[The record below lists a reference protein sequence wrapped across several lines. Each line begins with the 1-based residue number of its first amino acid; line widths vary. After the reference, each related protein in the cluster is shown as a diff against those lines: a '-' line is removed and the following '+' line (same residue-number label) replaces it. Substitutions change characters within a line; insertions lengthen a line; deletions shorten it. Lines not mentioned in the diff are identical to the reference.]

1 MAEKKA
7 QDTQLAVADR
17 QFELTQAGQDAKAF
31 ETLQRKGMM
40 YAQSDIVPDT
50 YRNKPGNAI
59 IALEMAQRMNALP
72 LMIMQNLYIVHGQ
85 PAFSSKFLIACI
97 NSSRRFSPLRYEFKG
112 EEGKPEYGCRVY
124 AYKAGDKEKKEPL
137 YGDWITMQ
145 MAESEGWTKKNGSK
159 WRTMPNQ
166 MLRYRAAAFWQR
178 VYCPEISM
186 GLMTAEEAEDIE
198 YAEYTEIPS
207 EQPKQEDVA
216 DALSKAEQAMKEAE
230 AESPEVDTET
240 GEILFPGV

>member
-17 QFELTQAGQDAKAF
+17 QFELTQAEQEAKAF

-59 IALEMAQRMNALP
+59 IALEMAQRMNAMP

-85 PAFSSKFLIACI
+85 PVFSSKFLIACI

-166 MLRYRAAAFWQR
+166 MLRYRAVAFWQR

>member
-85 PAFSSKFLIACI
+85 PAFSSKFIIACI

-124 AYKAGDKEKKEPL
+124 AYEAGDKEKKEPL

-159 WRTMPNQ
+159 WKSMPNQ

-216 DALSKAEQAMKEAE
+216 DALSKAAQAMKEAE

>member
-124 AYKAGDKEKKEPL
+124 AYEAGDKEKKEPL

-159 WRTMPNQ
+159 WKSMPNQ

-198 YAEYTEIPS
+198 YAEYTEIPT

-216 DALSKAEQAMKEAE
+216 DALSKAAQAMKEAE

-240 GEILFPGV
+240 GEILFPEV

>member
-112 EEGKPEYGCRVY
+112 EDVKPEYGCRVY
-124 AYKAGDKEKKEPL
+124 AYEAGDKEKKEPL

-145 MAESEGWTKKNGSK
+145 MAESEGWTNKNGSK
-159 WRTMPNQ
+159 WKSMPNL

-186 GLMTAEEAEDIE
+186 GLMTVEEAEDIE

-216 DALSKAEQAMKEAE
+216 DALSKAAQAMKEAE

>member
-1 MAEKKA
+1 MAKEKE
-7 QDTQLAVADR
+7 QNTQLAVADR
-17 QFELTQAGQDAKAF
+17 LFELTQAGQESKAF

-72 LMIMQNLYIVHGQ
+72 LMIMQNLYIVNGQ

-124 AYKAGDKEKKEPL
+124 AYEAGDKEKKEPL
-137 YGDWITMQ
+137 YGDWITIQ

-159 WRTMPNQ
+159 WKSMPNL

-186 GLMTAEEAEDIE
+186 GLMTVEEAEDIE

-216 DALSKAEQAMKEAE
+216 DALSKAAQAMKEAE

>member
-1 MAEKKA
+1 
-7 QDTQLAVADR
+7 
-17 QFELTQAGQDAKAF
+17 
-31 ETLQRKGMM
+31 
-40 YAQSDIVPDT
+40 
-50 YRNKPGNAI
+50 
-59 IALEMAQRMNALP
+59 
-72 LMIMQNLYIVHGQ
+72 
-85 PAFSSKFLIACI
+85 
-97 NSSRRFSPLRYEFKG
+97 
-112 EEGKPEYGCRVY
+112 
-124 AYKAGDKEKKEPL
+124 
-137 YGDWITMQ
+137 MQ

-207 EQPKQEDVA
+207 EHPKQEDVA

>member
-17 QFELTQAGQDAKAF
+17 QFKLTQAEQDAKAF
-31 ETLQRKGMM
+31 EILQRKGVM
-40 YAQSDIVPDT
+40 YAQSDIVPNA

-59 IALEMAQRMNALP
+59 IALEMAQRMNAMP
-72 LMIMQNLYIVHGQ
+72 LMVMQNLYIINGQ
-85 PAFSSKFLIACI
+85 PTFSSKFLIACI
-97 NSSRRFSPLRYEFKG
+97 NSSHLFSPLRFEFKG
-112 EEGKPEYGCRVY
+112 QEGTPEYGCRVC
-124 AYKAGDKEKKEPL
+124 AYRAGDKEKKEPL
-137 YGDWITMQ
+137 NGVWVTMQ

-159 WRTMPNQ
+159 WRTMPDL
-166 MLRYRAAAFWQR
+166 MLRYRAASFWQG
-178 VYCPEISM
+178 VHCPEISM

-198 YAEYTEIPS
+198 DAEYTEIQT

-216 DALSKAEQAMKEAE
+216 DAISKAAQAMKEAE